1 VRPQILVLGAALVMA
16 AACSQSVNVEQER
29 AALLQ
34 VDREWS
40 QSVKDTDKFMTY
52 FAADA
57 TAYPPGMPIA
67 TGTAKIRE
75 IITGMMS
82 GPGFSLTWTP
92 TKADVSASGDVGY
105 TAGTYEMNMSAMP
118 APEKGKYVTIWKKQ
132 ADGSWKAI
140 EDIFNAD
147 TSGPPP
153 PAHVTVAP
161 ASLKWG
167 DAPPSLPP
175 GGKIA
180 VISGDP
186 SKAEPFV
193 IRAQVPAGYK
203 VAPHWHP
210 GDENLTI
217 LSGTVAIGMGDSW
230 DDAKLENAGVGGYV
244 GLPAQMRHFFLAR
257 SASTFQVHGMGPF
270 VVNYVNPSDDP
281 SKKK

>member
-1 VRPQILVLGAALVMA
+1 VRPQIFVLGAALVMA
-16 AACSQSVNVEQER
+16 AACSRPVNVEQER

-40 QSVKDTDKFMTY
+40 QSVKDINKFMT
-52 FAADA
+52 FVSTDA
-57 TAYPPGMPIA
+57 STYPPGMPIA
-67 TGTAKIRE
+67 TGTAKVRE
-75 IITGMMS
+75 VMTGMFS
-82 GPGFSLTWTP
+82 APGFSLTWTA

-105 TAGTYEMNMSAMP
+105 TAGTYEVNATGMP

-132 ADGSWKAI
+132 ADGSWKVS

-147 TSGPPP
+147 ASGAPP
-153 PAHVTVAP
+153 PAHHVAAAA

-193 IRAQVPAGYK
+193 IRVQVPAGYK

-217 LSGTVAIGMGDSW
+217 LSGTVAVGMGDSW

-257 SASTFQVHGMGPF
+257 SASTFQVHGMGPL
-270 VVNYVNPSDDP
+270 VVNYVNPADDP
-281 SKKK
+281 SKK